1 MALSLYDISIPSYL
15 QGLGAVAGFLEKGRA
30 HCADQG
36 GDTEALVGTSIHP
49 DMLPLRFQVGSVRQ
63 HSLGT
68 IEGIRS
74 GRFAPWPMSA
84 MPDSYAGLQEMI
96 AEAATALEAVD
107 RAELDARTGANMVF
121 EVQGR
126 ELPFTTENF
135 VLSFSLPN
143 FYFHAAT
150 AYDILRMKDVP
161 LGKRDFMGRMRMG

>member
-30 HCADQG
+30 HCAEQG
-36 GDTEALVGTSIHP
+36 ADPEALVATAIHA
-49 DMLPLRFQVGSVRQ
+49 DMLPLRFQLGSVRQ

-84 MPDSYAGLQEMI
+84 MPDSCAGLQEMI
-96 AEAATALEAVD
+96 AEAAAALEAVD
-107 RAELDARTGANMVF
+107 RAEIDALEGGRLVF

-126 ELPFTTENF
+126 ELPFTAENF

-150 AYDILRMKDVP
+150 AYDILRMKGAP